1 LPLRNLAAAA
11 IVELHWQVGA
21 FFYLFNDFAG
31 KILIMLNLNERI
43 GKIKTA
49 GARLRPESPQLK
61 DYFLDLKLYLESLGI
76 ETLIGEKCARMIG
89 LSGVDDYA
97 LFSRSDFLISIGG
110 DGTLIALARNSFK
123 YEKPILGVNMGTLG
137 FLTDIQSSE
146 IKSAIDRILKHDYVI
161 DKRMI
166 IQINAEING
175 KKQVLH
181 AINDLVVR
189 HQKMKMIHIDLIIDG
204 TLANTYY
211 GDALIVAT
219 PTGATGYNLSAGG
232 PIVYPYAKNFI
243 FTPICPHSLNQR
255 SLVLPTSFDVELRVK
270 EKEGVMIIDGQYM
283 SPFSQN
289 DRVSISMSDSFVK
302 MIRRPE
308 RNFFSAIRAKL
319 NWGEINSR

>member
-1 LPLRNLAAAA
+1 
-11 IVELHWQVGA
+11 
-21 FFYLFNDFAG
+21 
-31 KILIMLNLNERI
+31 MLNVNERI
-43 GKIKTA
+43 GKIKTV
-49 GARLRPESPQLK
+49 GARLRPNSPQLR
-61 DYFLDLKLYLESLGI
+61 DYFLELRLFLDALGV
-76 ETLIGEKCARMIG
+76 ETLIGEECAKMID
-89 LSGVDDYA
+89 LSGVDDYT
-97 LFSRSDFLISIGG
+97 LYSRSDFLISIGG

-123 YEKPILGVNMGTLG
+123 YDKPILGVNMGTLG
-137 FLTDIQSSE
+137 FLTDIQASE
-146 IKSAIDRILKHDYVI
+146 IKSAIERILKHDYAI

-166 IQINAEING
+166 MQINAEVGG

-189 HQKMKMIHIDLIIDG
+189 HQKMRMIHIDLIVDG

-232 PIVYPYAKNFI
+232 PIVFPYAKNFI

-255 SLVLPTSFDVELRVK
+255 SLVLPTSFDIELRIR
-270 EKEGVMIIDGQYM
+270 EKEGVMIIDGQDM
-283 SPFSQN
+283 TPIDAS
-289 DRVSISMSDSFVK
+289 DRLAISMSDSFVK

-319 NWGEINSR
+319 NWGETNNR